1 MDKQVQQLLKDK
13 DFQGA
18 LEMLKPGNEHAGLVL
33 ADYLNEKK
41 MWERRYIS
49 DDTWQ
54 TYTGEVLMRVKQ
66 LCQEDEERQWQ
77 DNKDDGKPKENM
89 INRQA
94 MPKVFISYSNKDSD
108 IVKKV
113 TDYLQDNHYDYFVDV
128 ITMVPGEVIETTIT
142 KEIIERDH
150 FVILLSRNSLQ
161 SAWVC
166 LESVVSKAKEIG
178 GNGWAIPLRVD
189 DCLDDFKFLVD
200 VQERI
205 KANIAEMEKHIAR
218 SKKYSSDHK
227 FIDTE
232 RQRQVEFMNNYSSMI
247 DRYRSMAGINIMGD
261 HFEEGMRKLMAVIQK
276 AR

>member
-247 DRYRSMAGINIMGD
+247 DRYRNMAGINIMGD

>member
-18 LEMLKPGNEHAGLVL
+18 LEMLKPGNESAGLVL

-41 MWERRYIS
+41 MWEQQYIS
-49 DDTWQ
+49 DDRWQ

-66 LCQEDEERQWQ
+66 LCQEDEERQWL

-94 MPKVFISYSNKDSD
+94 MPKVFISYSNKDID

-128 ITMVPGEVIETTIT
+128 VTMVPGEVIETTVT

-161 SAWVC
+161 SPWVC

-205 KANIAEMEKHIAR
+205 RANIAEMEKHIAR

-247 DRYRSMAGINIMGD
+247 DRYRNMAGINIMGD